1 MQEENDKALTDI
13 YDIIF
18 NIYYLINSE
27 QGFDLVDSILVSG
40 DRKAKLIVELFKKL
54 DCFT

>member
-40 DRKAKLIVELFKKL
+40 DRKAKLIVELFNKL